1 MSTLIRDGSHSF
13 RKTKKGLAKLIAVG
27 KKAQMRVVPALGGFR
42 VVDLL
47 NPVTTSKMEH
57 SVWCA
62 RIDILGIAFNEG
74 ESV

>member
-47 NPVTTSKMEH
+47 NPVTMQK
-57 SVWCA
+57 
-62 RIDILGIAFNEG
+62 G